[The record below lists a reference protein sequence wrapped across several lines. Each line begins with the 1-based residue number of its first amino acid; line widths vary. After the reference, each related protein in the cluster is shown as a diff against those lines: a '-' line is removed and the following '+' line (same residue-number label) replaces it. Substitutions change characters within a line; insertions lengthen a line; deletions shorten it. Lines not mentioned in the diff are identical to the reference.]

1 MRTILPVGAVIA
13 LGLVL
18 LLFTGSGFNALVT
31 GDANTNSLQDQL
43 QDTSN
48 ETNVDDSTVVE
59 GSRETSGDGSIVGIA
74 IGGAS
79 RLLGIV
85 GLVALLPRTLQQLG
99 FPAWFAVPLGSVAS
113 LIAAVGI
120 IQFIAGRIW
129 R

>member
-99 FPAWFAVPLGSVAS
+99 FPTWFATPLGSVAS